1 MLKFDMSIQESAK
14 SYFILPLIFH
24 DVAHNVARLKYVIIE
39 IVGQN
44 PTGQVGCLKLYHWA

>member
-14 SYFILPLIFH
+14 SYFILPLILH

-44 PTGQVGCLKLYHWA
+44 PTGQVECLKLYH

>member
-1 MLKFDMSIQESAK
+1 MLKFDMSIQESTK
-14 SYFILPLIFH
+14 SYFILPLILH

-44 PTGQVGCLKLYHWA
+44 PTGQVECLKLYH